1 MRRVSPGLD
10 RGLKVIIDRNFNK
23 WAIFPWN
30 WILSLFRIWPKVRFH
45 THVRTYFSPQRQ
57 RWFGVCR
64 ECWLPDIL
72 WPALGIS
79 SRSGDMATMIFIS
92 PSISW
97 LPSWQLSP
105 RSATF
110 RLPLVCSTM
119 SRFLG
124 VMWPRTT
131 PHQVVYVWQVY
142 PGQSI
147 TAMQPPFLYFDWMI
161 LPGFLEMTMTSLS
174 PETRGCRFFYP
185 STHLKK
191 YLLFNPP
198 NSEIQTK
205 RFREKVFY
213 SV

>member
-1 MRRVSPGLD
+1 MGVWGGFGKRPD
-10 RGLKVIIDRNFNK
+10 FY
-23 WAIFPWN
+23 IFFGN
-30 WILSLFRIWPKVRFH
+30 SSLRIKEVHNHSRH
-45 THVRTYFSPQRQ
+45 QCQ
-57 RWFGVCR
+57 RWFGFWKK
-64 ECWLPDIL
+64 CWLPDIL

-79 SRSGDMATMIFIS
+79 SRSGDMATMIFIT
-92 PSISW
+92 PANSW

-131 PHQVVYVWQVY
+131 HCQVVFVW
-142 PGQSI
+142 PKLL
-147 TAMQPPFLYFDWMI
+147 QPSCLHFDSMVS
-161 LPGFLEMTMTSLS
+161 PGFLEMTMTSLS

-191 YLLFNPP
+191 CLLFNLPI
-198 NSEIQTK
+198 SEIQTK
-205 RFREKVFY
+205 RFREKVVY